1 MVMNNILFRKVLNNN
16 KKFLRFQLTAIIATC
31 IDFLFT
37 IILKEIFQ
45 LNYSIAVAIGAT
57 FGAITAFSVNR
68 YWVFRSI
75 ETHPVEQGLR
85 YLLVAAGSI
94 ALNTAG
100 TYFLTELTYFPYIV
114 SKAIVALVVGFTY
127 SYYFSK
133 RFVFYA

>member
-1 MVMNNILFRKVLNNN
+1 MNNN
-16 KKFLRFQLTAIIATC
+16 KKFLRFQLTAIVATG

-37 IILKEIFQ
+37 IVLKEIFL
-45 LNYSIAVAIGAT
+45 LNYSIAVAMGAT
-57 FGAITAFSVNR
+57 LGAVTAFSVNR
-68 YWVFRSI
+68 YWVFRSL

-94 ALNTAG
+94 VLNTAG
-100 TYFLTELTYFPYIV
+100 TYILTELTYLPYLV
-114 SKAIVALVVGFTY
+114 SKAIVALVIGFTY

>member
-1 MVMNNILFRKVLNNN
+1 MNNILFRKVLNNN

>member
-1 MVMNNILFRKVLNNN
+1 MNNN
-16 KKFLRFQLTAIIATC
+16 KKFLRFQLTAIVATS

-37 IILKEIFQ
+37 IVLKEIFL
-45 LNYSIAVAIGAT
+45 LNYSIAVALGAT
-57 FGAITAFSVNR
+57 FGALTAFSVNR
-68 YWVFRSI
+68 YWVFRSL

-94 ALNTAG
+94 ILNTAG
-100 TYFLTELTYFPYIV
+100 TYILTELTHFPYLV
-114 SKAIVALVVGFTY
+114 SKAIVALVIGFTY

>member
-1 MVMNNILFRKVLNNN
+1 MVTNNILFRKVLNNN
-16 KKFLRFQLTAIIATC
+16 KKFLRFQLTAIIATG

-37 IILKEIFQ
+37 IILKEIFH

-68 YWVFRSI
+68 YWVFRSM

>member
-1 MVMNNILFRKVLNNN
+1 MVTNNALFRKVLNNN
-16 KKFLRFQLTAIIATC
+16 KKFLRFQLTAIIATVV
-31 IDFLFT
+31 DFLFT
-37 IILKEIFQ
+37 IILKEIYH

-57 FGAITAFSVNR
+57 LGAITAFSINR
-68 YWVFRSI
+68 YWVFRSM

-94 ALNTAG
+94 VLNTAG
-100 TYFLTELTYFPYIV
+100 TYLLTELTYFPYIV
-114 SKAIVALVVGFTY
+114 SKAIIALVIGFTY

>member
-1 MVMNNILFRKVLNNN
+1 MLTNNILFRKVLNNN